1 MNEVNRNKNERKY
14 EMKQEVRYDV
24 RKENNIEVKLMGKYG
39 KCKNGGN
46 VVSAKLGR
54 RE

>member
-1 MNEVNRNKNERKY
+1 
-14 EMKQEVRYDV
+14 MKQKVRYDV
-24 RKENNIEVKLMGKYG
+24 RKENNIEVKLMG
-39 KCKNGGN
+39 N